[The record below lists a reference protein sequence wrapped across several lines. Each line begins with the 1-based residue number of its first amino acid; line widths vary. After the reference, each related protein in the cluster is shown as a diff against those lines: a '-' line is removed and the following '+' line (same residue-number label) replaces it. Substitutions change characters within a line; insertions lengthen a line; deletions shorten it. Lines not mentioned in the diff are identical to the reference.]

1 MAGPDLFLSAKNSL
15 LRKEPSM
22 KKIAALLCTLLLG
35 LGLFTGCSLLDHGT
49 TSDEMVSIS
58 IEAEPASIANL
69 KPELDELAHQYDPD
83 GYMVGAVVTYQGNE
97 AVDSRTGT
105 INFTYFSQGEE
116 TQTAT
121 VLSYDMAS
129 RQVTEISYKD
139 RSHVDVSQE
148 AINEQ
153 CIAVSFDSLFT
164 MLENDSSFGSKLDGA
179 NITLTI
185 TFDHEAITPSLI

>member
-1 MAGPDLFLSAKNSL
+1 M
-15 LRKEPSM
+15 
-22 KKIAALLCTLLLG
+22 
-35 LGLFTGCSLLDHGT
+35 
-49 TSDEMVSIS
+49 
-58 IEAEPASIANL
+58 
-69 KPELDELAHQYDPD
+69 
-83 GYMVGAVVTYQGNE
+83 
-97 AVDSRTGT
+97 DSRTGT

>member
-1 MAGPDLFLSAKNSL
+1 
-15 LRKEPSM
+15 M
-22 KKIAALLCTLLLG
+22 KKIAALLCTLALS
-35 LGLFTGCSLLDHGT
+35 LGLFSGCSVFDPGT
-49 TSDEMVSIS
+49 TSDEMVSIA
-58 IEAEPASIANL
+58 IQAEPASIASL

-164 MLENDSSFGSKLDGA
+164 MLENDSSFGGKLDGA

>member
-1 MAGPDLFLSAKNSL
+1 
-15 LRKEPSM
+15 M
-22 KKIAALLCTLLLG
+22 KKIAVLLCTLLLG
-35 LGLFTGCSLLDHGT
+35 LGLFTGCSLFDSGT
-49 TSDEMVSIS
+49 SSDEIVSIS
-58 IEAEPASIANL
+58 IEAEPASIADL
-69 KPELDELAHQYDPD
+69 KPELDQLAQQYDPD
-83 GYMVGAVVTYQGNE
+83 SYMVGAVVTYEGND

-116 TQTAT
+116 TQTAI

-129 RQVTEISYKD
+129 RQVTEISYKE
-139 RSHVDVSQE
+139 RSYVDVSQE

-164 MLENDSSFGSKLDGA
+164 MMENDSSFGSKLNGT

-185 TFDHEAITPSLI
+185 TFDHEAITPSII

>member
-1 MAGPDLFLSAKNSL
+1 MKRLAVLFG
-15 LRKEPSM
+15 
-22 KKIAALLCTLLLG
+22 TLLLG
-35 LGLFTGCSLLDHGT
+35 LGLFTGCSVLDPGT
-49 TSDEMVSIS
+49 TSDEAVSIGV
-58 IEAEPASIANL
+58 EAEPSSIANL
-69 KPELDELAHQYDPD
+69 KPELDELAHDYDPD

-139 RSHVDVSQE
+139 RSYVDVSQDP
-148 AINEQ
+148 INEQ
-153 CIAVSFDSLFT
+153 CIQVSFESLFT
-164 MLENDSSFGSKLDGA
+164 MLENDSSFGSKLEGA